1 MTESKPDVLVVNN
14 FHPPTISRIDKIY
27 QTHHLWKLNT
37 KGQNELIAKLD
48 GKCKAAVTGSWTFNE
63 RAYSLSSLSLISA
76 FGVGIDGIDINL
88 MKENQI
94 RVTNT
99 PDVLNDDVADIAL
112 TLILTTNRN
121 IINAD
126 KYARSRLWEKSPM
139 PYGSGLAGKT
149 LGIVGF
155 GRIGEAVAERVLP
168 LKLKIA
174 YHNRTKK
181 DSPHKYFES
190 LTDLAQNS
198 DILLCIL
205 PGGQETEKVINTDV
219 LKALGPTGIF
229 INIGRGTSVDEN
241 SLIEFLAH
249 KKIAAAGLDVYA
261 EEPSIPKALRELD
274 NTVLLPH
281 IGSATIET
289 RDAMGDLVLKNLEA
303 FFSKNEL
310 VTEVK

>member
-1 MTESKPDVLVVNN
+1 MTKSKPDVLVVNN

-27 QTHHLWKLNT
+27 QSHHLWKLNI
-37 KGQNELIAKLD
+37 KAQNELIAKLD

-88 MKENQI
+88 TKENQI

-99 PDVLNDDVADIAL
+99 PGVLNDDVADIAL
-112 TLILTTNRN
+112 TLILTTTRN

-126 KYARSRLWEKSPM
+126 KFARSRLWEKNPM

-174 YHNRTKK
+174 YHNRKK
-181 DSPHKYFES
+181 KNSPHKYFAS
-190 LTDLAQNS
+190 LIELAHNS

-205 PGGQETEKVINTDV
+205 PGGQDTERVINAEV
-219 LKALGPTGIF
+219 LEALGPTGIF

-249 KKIAAAGLDVYA
+249 EKIAAAGLDVYA
-261 EEPSIPKALRELD
+261 EEPSIPEALRELD

>member
-1 MTESKPDVLVVNN
+1 
-14 FHPPTISRIDKIY
+14 
-27 QTHHLWKLNT
+27 
-37 KGQNELIAKLD
+37 
-48 GKCKAAVTGSWTFNE
+48 
-63 RAYSLSSLSLISA
+63 
-76 FGVGIDGIDINL
+76 
-88 MKENQI
+88 
-94 RVTNT
+94 
-99 PDVLNDDVADIAL
+99 
-112 TLILTTNRN
+112 
-121 IINAD
+121 
-126 KYARSRLWEKSPM
+126 M

-181 DSPHKYFES
+181 DSPHKYFAS
-190 LTDLAQNS
+190 LIDLAHNS

-205 PGGQETEKVINTDV
+205 PGGQDTEKVINTDV

-241 SLIEFLAH
+241 SLIEFLVH

-261 EEPSIPKALRELD
+261 EEPAIPKALRELD

-303 FFSKNEL
+303 FFSNNEL

>member
-1 MTESKPDVLVVNN
+1 MTDSKPHVLVINN

-27 QTHHLWKLNT
+27 QTHHLWKLNS
-37 KGQNELIAKLD
+37 KAQNALITELD
-48 GKCKAAVTGSWTFNE
+48 GECKAAVTGSWTFNE

-76 FGVGIDGIDINL
+76 FGVGIDGIDMNL
-88 MKENQI
+88 AKENQI

-99 PDVLNDDVADIAL
+99 PGVLNDDVADVAL
-112 TLILTTNRN
+112 TLILTTSRN

-126 KYARSRLWEKSPM
+126 RYARSGLWEKTPM

-174 YHNRTKK
+174 YHNRKKK
-181 DSPHKYFES
+181 DSPHKYFAS
-190 LTDLAQNS
+190 PIDLAHNS

-205 PGGQETEKVINTDV
+205 PGGQETRGFINAEV
-219 LKALGPTGIF
+219 FNALGPTGIF

-241 SLIEFLAH
+241 SLIEFLSS
-249 KKIAAAGLDVYA
+249 KRIAAAGLDVYA
-261 EEPSIPKALRELD
+261 AEPSIPKALRELD

-289 RDAMGDLVLKNLEA
+289 RNAMGELVLKNLQA
-303 FFSKNEL
+303 FFTNNEL
-310 VTEVK
+310 ITEVK

>member
-1 MTESKPDVLVVNN
+1 MTESKPHVLVINN

-27 QTHHLWKLNT
+27 QTHHLWKLSSRA
-37 KGQNELIAKLD
+37 QIALIAKLD
-48 GKCKAAVTGSWTFNE
+48 GQCKVAVTGSWTFNE
-63 RAYSLSSLSLISA
+63 RAYSLRSLSLISA

-88 MKENQI
+88 TKENQI

-112 TLILTTNRN
+112 TLILTTSRN

-126 KYARSRLWEKSPM
+126 RYARSGLWEKSPM
-139 PYGSGLAGKT
+139 RYGSGLAGKT
-149 LGIVGF
+149 LGILGF

-174 YHNRTKK
+174 YHNRKEK
-181 DSPHKYFES
+181 DSPYKYFAS
-190 LTDLAQNS
+190 PIDLAQNS

-205 PGGQETEKVINTDV
+205 PGGQETQRIINAEV
-219 LKALGPTGIF
+219 FEALGPTGIF
-229 INIGRGTSVDEN
+229 INIGRGTSVDES
-241 SLIEFLAH
+241 SLIEFLSR
-249 KKIAAAGLDVYA
+249 KKIAGAGLDVYA
-261 EEPSIPKALRELD
+261 AEPSIPKALRELD

-289 RDAMGDLVLKNLEA
+289 RNAMGDLVLKNLRA
-303 FFSKNEL
+303 FFSNNKL
-310 VTEVK
+310 ITEVK

>member
-1 MTESKPDVLVVNN
+1 MTDSKPDVLVVNN

-37 KGQNELIAKLD
+37 KAQNELITKLD

-76 FGVGIDGIDINL
+76 FGVGIDGINTNL
-88 MKENQI
+88 TKENQI

-99 PDVLNDDVADIAL
+99 PGVLNDDVADIAL
-112 TLILTTNRN
+112 TLILTTSRN

-126 KYARSRLWEKSPM
+126 KYARSRFWEKSPM

-181 DSPHKYFES
+181 DSPHKYFAS
-190 LTDLAQNS
+190 LIDLAHNS

-205 PGGQETEKVINTDV
+205 PGGQDTEKVINTDV